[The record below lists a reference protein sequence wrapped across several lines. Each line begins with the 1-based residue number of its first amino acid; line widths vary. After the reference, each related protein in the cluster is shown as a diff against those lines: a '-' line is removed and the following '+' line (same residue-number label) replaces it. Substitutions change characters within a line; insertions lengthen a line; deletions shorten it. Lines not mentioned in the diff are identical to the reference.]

1 MGGRKEEAFSSGKKE
16 KGRLLIFPPVIRKLF
31 VLTLGFK
38 VRFSSFFFCKLFSYV
53 GKLASDQPYHYREIG
68 SVQSAFL
75 R

>member
-38 VRFSSFFFCKLFSYV
+38 VTIQQLLF
-53 GKLASDQPYHYREIG
+53 L
-68 SVQSAFL
+68 
-75 R
+75 